1 MSTTCVK
8 IYWLEMFKVKAFYVL
23 YLSLED
29 SLEQGDLVGLAEAR
43 KLGGGRP
50 AAINENLAN
59 IAIVR
64 FEMLCNVSID
74 S

>member
-1 MSTTCVK
+1 M
-8 IYWLEMFKVKAFYVL
+8 YFLH
-23 YLSLED
+23 LSLED

-50 AAINENLAN
+50 AAIHENLGN

-64 FEMLCNVSID
+64 FGMFCSVSIE